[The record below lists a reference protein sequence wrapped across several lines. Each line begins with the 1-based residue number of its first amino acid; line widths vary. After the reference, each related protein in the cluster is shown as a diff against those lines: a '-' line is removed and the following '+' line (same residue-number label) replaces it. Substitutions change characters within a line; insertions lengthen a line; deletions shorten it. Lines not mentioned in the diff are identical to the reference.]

1 MNIAVISSG
10 NTTNR
15 KGLFN
20 NVQERIKHLKSK
32 KCVNVDVFFIQHYD
46 DWCFRL
52 LRSNKYLI
60 EDKTSVDGVVYNN
73 LWILHSFFDSVLTN
87 ILKCRDITGKSQI
100 IQYIDRFKN
109 YDLLSVHTLDSM
121 YLAHIVKEKY
131 AIPYVMTWHG
141 SDINILPFRSRKTFN
156 TVKNLMIDADFNFFV
171 SKALMKTSEQIATT
185 NNKDYLYTGPADIFM
200 EKHDFSRIDLR
211 VKYGI
216 NTKYVI
222 GFVGNLIKIK
232 NVLSLP
238 GIFDIVRN
246 HLDDVSFLIAGDG
259 NLGNELKKKFKEK
272 GLTNVVM
279 LGRVEPSKMVEI
291 MHCLDVLVLPSLNEG
306 MPRVILEA
314 VCSGVNVVGSDVGG
328 IPELIGNANSF
339 VLDESFEKN
348 IAERILEILRAGEKP
363 KCLSS
368 EFSWKSS
375 VCKEVDVY
383 SKIVLTSKQ
392 MF

>member
-1 MNIAVISSG
+1 MKIAVLSSG
-10 NTTNR
+10 DIANR

-20 NVQERIKHLKSK
+20 NVYERIKHLKIVK
-32 KCVNVDVFFIQHYD
+32 NIEVDVFFIQHYD
-46 DWCFRL
+46 DWCFKL
-52 LRSNKYLI
+52 LRTKHINI
-60 EDKTSVDGVVYNN
+60 ESETLVDDIVYHN
-73 LWILHSFFDSVLTN
+73 LWVRHDILDYIFTHKLR
-87 ILKCRDITGKSQI
+87 LKDMMAKRQLGKFV
-100 IQYIDRFKN
+100 DKFEC

-141 SDINILPFRSRKTFN
+141 SDVNVVPFRSRKTFN
-156 TVKNLMIDADFNFFV
+156 TVKKLMVDAGFNFFV
-171 SKALMKTSEQIATT
+171 SKALMKTSEKILTT

-216 NTKYVI
+216 DTKYVI

-272 GLTNVVM
+272 GLTDVVM
-279 LGRVEPSKMVEI
+279 LGRVAPSKMVEI
-291 MHCLDVLVLPSLNEG
+291 IHCLDVLVLPSLNEG

-314 VCSGVNVVGSDVGG
+314 VCSGVNVVGSNVGG

-348 IAERILEILRAGEKP
+348 IAERIVEILKSEEKP
-363 KCLSS
+363 NELPE
-368 EFSWKSS
+368 EFSWKVTLNKEMGIYQSL
-375 VCKEVDVY
+375 VCNN
-383 SKIVLTSKQ
+383 
-392 MF
+392 